1 MVNTR
6 KGTYTGKSSKEVH
19 EAPSPKATMHG
30 ADISKSSHKP
40 VQEDAGFEG
49 AAKDAKTRSSVFEA
63 HLSDMD
69 FDDLD
74 DIPLARLIKKA
85 FVPDVVTKKST
96 DLGLSVHS
104 QGSSSSK
111 GVFIPT
117 PGFHHT
123 SVIEPIPSHYSSPI
137 RSSIPDKT
145 TTTDSHVDLARASV
159 DESVAT
165 EGRTDVCDDEPPA
178 GDDDVVESVNTDDH
192 NDKFSIDDNV
202 DQGAHNDSQ
211 PETQLVREE
220 SRQAR
225 KKVQKNQ
232 RNITTKT
239 SRKKLPPNISS
250 VPIDGISF
258 PLEENLIREFIVNLP
273 AEFNDPSSPD
283 YQTVHIRGFKFTISP
298 TVINGFMGNAVTLDF
313 SPSSPSTDVLA
324 YVLSGG
330 TLSSWPVNDIPVV
343 ALSFKV
349 DIGAF
354 LYNQLLRHVG
364 LFGVKISI
372 ALPRLFQDS
381 YVPDINHDMH
391 PSRGSPESRTLST
404 TINLLSKRWL
414 EVDSLIRHLKMFAPF
429 TSRGDPG
436 LE

>member
-30 ADISKSSHKP
+30 P

-74 DIPLARLIKKA
+74 DIPLAL
-85 FVPDVVTKKST
+85 
-96 DLGLSVHS
+96 HS

-258 PLEENLIREFIVNLP
+258 PLEENVGLSKTISDVGPFSPQLIREFIVNLP

-343 ALSFKV
+343 ALSFKYAILHK
-349 DIGAF
+349 IG
-354 LYNQLLRHVG
+354 
-364 LFGVKISI
+364 I
-372 ALPRLFQDS
+372 ANWF
-381 YVPDINHDMH
+381 
-391 PSRGSPESRTLST
+391 PSSHASSV
-404 TINLLSKRWL
+404 S
-414 EVDSLIRHLKMFAPF
+414 AA
-429 TSRGDPG
+429 
-436 LE
+436 